1 MRLFYDHQVT
11 SLQDAGGA
19 SRYHYQLLLHLRELP
34 GFSAV
39 ACLGAQNSVLPYRHL
54 SGPGVRVY
62 GWGTA
67 LSPGYPRYAANE
79 AVSMLVS
86 PLLGRFEVYHA
97 GYYRALPW
105 VRRRRLV
112 VTHHDCVQERFPH
125 LFRNAP
131 AIIAAKRRLFARAD
145 RILCVSAAS
154 RADLLEFYRVPE
166 DRTEVIHHGFA
177 PFAAPASDDSPATDE
192 PYILY
197 VGSRAPYKNFDSL
210 LAAFAESGV
219 ARSFR
224 LQVSGGGP
232 PSPEELAR
240 TAELGLEHQVRFSGV
255 VDEASLAGLYRGA
268 SLFVYPSLYEGFGFP
283 PLEAMSVGCPVLV
296 SNRSSLPEI
305 CGDAAFRFDPG
316 RPGEL
321 AGCLRELLADDFLRN
336 SRRSAG
342 FEWIGRY
349 RWENAAQQTVEAYR
363 RALS

>member
-34 GFSAV
+34 GFSAT
-39 ACLGAQNSVLPYRHL
+39 ACLGAQNSVLPYRTL
-54 SGPGVRVY
+54 SGPAVRVY
-62 GWGTA
+62 GWPTP
-67 LSPGYPRYAANE
+67 LRPGYPRYAANE
-79 AVSMLVS
+79 AVSMLVC
-86 PLLGRFEVYHA
+86 PPLGRFDVYHA

-125 LFRNAP
+125 LFRNAS

-145 RILCVSAAS
+145 RILCVSASS
-154 RADLLEFYRVPE
+154 RADLIEFYRVPE
-166 DRTEVIHHGFA
+166 DRTDVIYHGLA
-177 PFAAPASDDSPATDE
+177 PLSAAAVEDPPTSDE

-210 LAAFAESGV
+210 LAALAESGV

-224 LQVSGGGP
+224 LEVSGGGP
-232 PSPEELAR
+232 PSPDELAR
-240 TAELGLEHQVRFSGV
+240 IASLGIEHRVRFSGV
-255 VDEASLAGLYRGA
+255 VGEASLAGLYRRA

-305 CGDAAFRFDPG
+305 CGDAAFLFDPG
-316 RPGEL
+316 HPGEL
-321 AGCLRELLADDFLRN
+321 AGRLRELLADDFLRN

-342 FEWIGRY
+342 FKWVGRY
-349 RWENAAQQTVEAYR
+349 RWEDTARQTADAYR
-363 RALS
+363 RALL